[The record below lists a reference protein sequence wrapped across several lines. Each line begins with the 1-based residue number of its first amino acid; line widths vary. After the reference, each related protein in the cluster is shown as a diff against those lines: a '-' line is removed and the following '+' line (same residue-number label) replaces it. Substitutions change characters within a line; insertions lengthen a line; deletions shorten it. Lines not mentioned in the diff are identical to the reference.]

1 MIITIA
7 GAPGAGKTSLAK
19 ELAKRL
25 GMKFYSAG
33 DILEK
38 IAREK
43 NETIDELLSGDDEA
57 DHEVDGAARAV
68 PFGNVVVDGEVDAAL
83 VGPPI
88 VVESRH
94 HPPAA
99 EKVAAGLQEQR

>member
-57 DHEVDGAARAV
+57 DHEVDG
-68 PFGNVVVDGEVDAAL
+68 FQKKLGKTEDDI
-83 VGPPI
+83 I
-88 VVESRH
+88 VE
-94 HPPAA
+94 
-99 EKVAAGLQEQR
+99 EKYRGI